1 MHKLYSFILTFVLI
15 PICAFGQ
22 IYEPVTWTYSK
33 QQISESKYEL
43 IFEADIEEGWA
54 IYSNDIKNNG
64 VDCDIEICPL
74 PVSFLFDESNGFVL
88 VDNLIEDKENKKT
101 SFDPIFQMEVT
112 KFSKK
117 AIFRQVIELIND
129 NVIVSGYLTFM
140 TCDDTKCLP
149 PTDVDFKFSFGNVS
163 SNNEPIADM
172 DSKSIEKNN
181 FILYGLEPEQ
191 IIQQDASCNIENET
205 VIINKDRS
213 IINIFLLGLIGGL
226 LALLTPCVFPMIPLT
241 VSFFTKKNENGR
253 GTYNAILYG
262 FFIFLVYLILSAP
275 FHLIDSVNPDILNDI
290 STNIYLNIL
299 FFIVFLVFAF
309 SFFGYFE
316 ITLPASWTN
325 QSVSQESK
333 SGFVGIFFMA
343 LTLAIVSFSCTGPIL
358 GTLLAGSLSGD
369 SGAWELTAGMAGF
382 GMALGFPFALFAM
395 FPKVLEQIP
404 KSGSWLN
411 TIKVCLGFIELALAL
426 KFLSNADLVAHWG
439 LLKIELFIALWLI
452 IFLMMGIYLLGKIRF
467 PKDTKIERISF
478 SRYVFAIL
486 SVAFSIYLA
495 TGLIYNK
502 DKQSYNALSVLSGL
516 APPLGYSYFFPKD
529 CPNDLNCYKDLKSG
543 IQHAKEVDK
552 PVLLDFTGYA
562 CVNCRKMEEH
572 VWPLPEVDKVLRDN
586 FVLISLY
593 VDDKKPLP
601 INEKL
606 FVNRTSGNGLRQLEN
621 YGHKWAH
628 FQSQYF
634 KVNSQPFYIIID
646 PNNFQILNE
655 PVGYM
660 PDVNDYLSFLNCG
673 LSEYRSSKEK

>member
-149 PTDVDFKFSFGNVS
+149 PTDVDFKFSFGNVA

-253 GTYNAILYG
+253 GTYNSILYG

-601 INEKL
+601 INEKF

>member
-149 PTDVDFKFSFGNVS
+149 PTDVDFKFSFGNVA

-478 SRYVFAIL
+478 SRLVFAIL
-486 SVAFSIYLA
+486 SVTFSIYLA

-601 INEKL
+601 INERL

>member
-1 MHKLYSFILTFVLI
+1 MHKLYSFLLTFVLI

-163 SNNEPIADM
+163 SNNEPISDM

-606 FVNRTSGNGLRQLEN
+606 FVSRTSGNGLRQLEN

>member
-33 QQISESKYEL
+33 LQISESKYEL

-74 PVSFLFDESNGFVL
+74 PVSFVFDESNGFVL

-149 PTDVDFKFSFGNVS
+149 PTDVDFKFSFGNVA
-163 SNNEPIADM
+163 SNNEPITDM

>member
-1 MHKLYSFILTFVLI
+1 MHKLYSFLLTFVFI

-33 QQISESKYEL
+33 EQISESKYEL

-74 PVSFLFDESNGFVL
+74 PVSFLFDDSDDFIL

-149 PTDVDFKFSFGNVS
+149 PTDVDFKFSFGNGAY
-163 SNNEPIADM
+163 NNEPIADM

-181 FILYGLEPEQ
+181 FILYGLEPDQ

-241 VSFFTKKNENGR
+241 VSFFTKKNENGK

-333 SGFVGIFFMA
+333 SGLVGIFFMA

-382 GMALGFPFALFAM
+382 GLALGFPFGLFAM

-439 LLKIELFIALWLI
+439 FLKIELFIALWLI

-467 PKDTKIERISF
+467 PKDTKIERVSF
-478 SRYVFAIL
+478 SRYFFAIL

-572 VWPLPEVDKVLRDN
+572 VWPLPDVDKVLRDN

>member
-33 QQISESKYEL
+33 EKISESKYEL
-43 IFEADIEEGWA
+43 IFEADIQEGWA

-74 PVSFLFDESNGFVL
+74 PVSFLFDESDDFIL

-117 AIFRQVIELIND
+117 AIFRQVIELKNN

-149 PTDVDFKFSFGNVS
+149 PTDVDFKFSFGNVA

-467 PKDTKIERISF
+467 PKDIKIERISF
-478 SRYVFAIL
+478 SRYIFAIL

-502 DKQSYNALSVLSGL
+502 DKQSYNALSILSGL

-572 VWPLPEVDKVLRDN
+572 IWPLPEVDKVLRDN

-655 PVGYM
+655 PVGYI

>member
-1 MHKLYSFILTFVLI
+1 MHKLYSFLLTFVLI

-149 PTDVDFKFSFGNVS
+149 PTDVDFKFSFGNVA

-601 INEKL
+601 INERL

>member
-149 PTDVDFKFSFGNVS
+149 PTDVDFKFSFGNVA

>member
-1 MHKLYSFILTFVLI
+1 MHKLYSFLLTFVLI

-33 QQISESKYEL
+33 EQISESKYEL

>member
-1 MHKLYSFILTFVLI
+1 
-15 PICAFGQ
+15 
-22 IYEPVTWTYSK
+22 
-33 QQISESKYEL
+33 
-43 IFEADIEEGWA
+43 
-54 IYSNDIKNNG
+54 
-64 VDCDIEICPL
+64 
-74 PVSFLFDESNGFVL
+74 
-88 VDNLIEDKENKKT
+88 
-101 SFDPIFQMEVT
+101 
-112 KFSKK
+112 
-117 AIFRQVIELIND
+117 
-129 NVIVSGYLTFM
+129 
-140 TCDDTKCLP
+140 
-149 PTDVDFKFSFGNVS
+149 
-163 SNNEPIADM
+163 
-172 DSKSIEKNN
+172 
-181 FILYGLEPEQ
+181 
-191 IIQQDASCNIENET
+191 
-205 VIINKDRS
+205 
-213 IINIFLLGLIGGL
+213 
-226 LALLTPCVFPMIPLT
+226 
-241 VSFFTKKNENGR
+241 
-253 GTYNAILYG
+253 
-262 FFIFLVYLILSAP
+262 
-275 FHLIDSVNPDILNDI
+275 
-290 STNIYLNIL
+290 
-299 FFIVFLVFAF
+299 
-309 SFFGYFE
+309 
-316 ITLPASWTN
+316 
-325 QSVSQESK
+325 
-333 SGFVGIFFMA
+333 
-343 LTLAIVSFSCTGPIL
+343 
-358 GTLLAGSLSGD
+358 
-369 SGAWELTAGMAGF
+369 
-382 GMALGFPFALFAM
+382 M

-467 PKDTKIERISF
+467 PKDTKIEKISF
-478 SRYVFAIL
+478 SRLVFAIL
-486 SVAFSIYLA
+486 SVAFSIYLS

>member
-1 MHKLYSFILTFVLI
+1 MHKLYSFILTFILI

-74 PVSFLFDESNGFVL
+74 PVSFLFDESDGFVL

-149 PTDVDFKFSFGNVS
+149 PTDVDFKYSFGNVAY
-163 SNNEPIADM
+163 NNEPIEDM

-181 FILYGLEPEQ
+181 FILYGVEPEQ

-382 GMALGFPFALFAM
+382 GLALGFPFALFAM

-478 SRYVFAIL
+478 SRLVFAIL
-486 SVAFSIYLA
+486 SVTFSIYLA

-529 CPNDLNCYKDLKSG
+529 CPNNLNCYKDLKSG

>member
-1 MHKLYSFILTFVLI
+1 MHKLYSFLLTFVFI
-15 PICAFGQ
+15 PICSFGQ

-33 QQISESKYEL
+33 EQISESKYEL

-74 PVSFLFDESNGFVL
+74 PVSFLFDESNDFVL

-149 PTDVDFKFSFGNVS
+149 PTDVDFKFSFGNVA
-163 SNNEPIADM
+163 SNNEPIAEM

>member
-88 VDNLIEDKENKKT
+88 VDNLIEDKENKKS

-149 PTDVDFKFSFGNVS
+149 PTDVDFKFSFGNVA
-163 SNNEPIADM
+163 SNNEPITDM

-478 SRYVFAIL
+478 SRYIFAIL

>member
-1 MHKLYSFILTFVLI
+1 MHKLYSFILTFILI

-64 VDCDIEICPL
+64 VNCDIEICPL
-74 PVSFLFDESNGFVL
+74 PVSFLFDESDGFVL

-129 NVIVSGYLTFM
+129 DIIVSGYLTFM

-149 PTDVDFKFSFGNVS
+149 PTDVDFKYSFGNVAT
-163 SNNEPIADM
+163 NNEPISEM

-382 GMALGFPFALFAM
+382 GLALGFPFALFAM

-478 SRYVFAIL
+478 SRLVFAIL
-486 SVAFSIYLA
+486 SVTFSIYLA

-529 CPNDLNCYKDLKSG
+529 CPNNLNCYKDLKSG

>member
-1 MHKLYSFILTFVLI
+1 
-15 PICAFGQ
+15 
-22 IYEPVTWTYSK
+22 
-33 QQISESKYEL
+33 
-43 IFEADIEEGWA
+43 
-54 IYSNDIKNNG
+54 
-64 VDCDIEICPL
+64 
-74 PVSFLFDESNGFVL
+74 
-88 VDNLIEDKENKKT
+88 
-101 SFDPIFQMEVT
+101 
-112 KFSKK
+112 
-117 AIFRQVIELIND
+117 
-129 NVIVSGYLTFM
+129 
-140 TCDDTKCLP
+140 
-149 PTDVDFKFSFGNVS
+149 
-163 SNNEPIADM
+163 
-172 DSKSIEKNN
+172 
-181 FILYGLEPEQ
+181 
-191 IIQQDASCNIENET
+191 
-205 VIINKDRS
+205 
-213 IINIFLLGLIGGL
+213 
-226 LALLTPCVFPMIPLT
+226 
-241 VSFFTKKNENGR
+241 
-253 GTYNAILYG
+253 
-262 FFIFLVYLILSAP
+262 
-275 FHLIDSVNPDILNDI
+275 
-290 STNIYLNIL
+290 
-299 FFIVFLVFAF
+299 
-309 SFFGYFE
+309 
-316 ITLPASWTN
+316 
-325 QSVSQESK
+325 
-333 SGFVGIFFMA
+333 
-343 LTLAIVSFSCTGPIL
+343 
-358 GTLLAGSLSGD
+358 
-369 SGAWELTAGMAGF
+369 
-382 GMALGFPFALFAM
+382 
-395 FPKVLEQIP
+395 
-404 KSGSWLN
+404 
-411 TIKVCLGFIELALAL
+411 
-426 KFLSNADLVAHWG
+426 
-439 LLKIELFIALWLI
+439 
-452 IFLMMGIYLLGKIRF
+452 MGIYLLGKIRF